1 MDALGDGTRMAI
13 FQKLAHGPMAVHEL
27 AAVVPVSRPAVSQH
41 LRVLKDA
48 GLIRD
53 SRDGTR
59 RMYQLDPAGIA
70 RLRAHLD
77 RVWDKALGAF
87 QTAAE
92 EAAEKEAPHRSAIGN
107 QRRTQRETQTGTQT
121 GSQTGTKTGEKD
133 DRTRRKRRRS

>member
-53 SRDGTR
+53 SKEGTR

-70 RLRAHLD
+70 RLRAHFD
-77 RVWDKALGAF
+77 QVWDRALGGF
-87 QTAAE
+87 QSATE
-92 EAAEKEAPHRSAIGN
+92 EAAEKAASRRSAME
-107 QRRTQRETQTGTQT
+107 TQMRTQTGTKT
-121 GSQTGTKTGEKD
+121 GSQTSTKTGEKD

>member
-53 SRDGTR
+53 SKEGTR

-70 RLRAHLD
+70 RLRAHFD
-77 RVWDKALGAF
+77 QVWDKALGAF
-87 QTAAE
+87 QNT
-92 EAAEKEAPHRSAIGN
+92 AEKTVSRSSAMDTKTGN
-107 QRRTQRETQTGTQT
+107 
-121 GSQTGTKTGEKD
+121 KTGEKD

>member
-13 FQKLAHGPMAVHEL
+13 FQKLARGPMAVHEL

-53 SRDGTR
+53 SKEGTR

-70 RLRAHLD
+70 RLRAHFD
-77 RVWDKALGAF
+77 QVWTGRWAGSKA
-87 QTAAE
+87 
-92 EAAEKEAPHRSAIGN
+92 
-107 QRRTQRETQTGTQT
+107 RRRRQHLAVLRW
-121 GSQTGTKTGEKD
+121 
-133 DRTRRKRRRS
+133 TRRRATNRHQDRRER

>member
-13 FQKLAHGPMAVHEL
+13 FQKLAQGPMAVHEL

-53 SRDGTR
+53 SKEGTR

-70 RLRAHLD
+70 RLRAHFD
-77 RVWDKALGAF
+77 QVWDRALGAF
-87 QTAAE
+87 QSAAE
-92 EAAEKEAPHRSAIGN
+92 EAGAEAAPRRSAIGN
-107 QRRTQRETQTGTQT
+107 QRETQTSTQT
-121 GSQTGTKTGEKD
+121 STKTGEKD

>member
-13 FQKLAHGPMAVHEL
+13 FQKLAQGPMAVHEL

-53 SRDGTR
+53 SKEGTR

-70 RLRAHLD
+70 RLRAHFD
-77 RVWDKALGAF
+77 QVWDRALGAF
-87 QTAAE
+87 QSAAE
-92 EAAEKEAPHRSAIGN
+92 EAGAKPAPRRSAIGN
-107 QRRTQRETQTGTQT
+107 QRETQTSTQT
-121 GSQTGTKTGEKD
+121 SIKTGEKD

>member
-53 SRDGTR
+53 SKEGTR

-70 RLRAHLD
+70 RLRAHFD
-77 RVWDKALGAF
+77 EVWDRALGAF
-87 QTAAE
+87 QSVAE
-92 EAAEKEAPHRSAIGN
+92 EGAAKAASRRSQKEI
-107 QRRTQRETQTGTQT
+107 
-121 GSQTGTKTGEKD
+121 QTGTKTGEKD

>member
-53 SRDGTR
+53 SKEGTR

-70 RLRAHLD
+70 RLRAHFD
-77 RVWDKALGAF
+77 QVWDKALGGF
-87 QTAAE
+87 QSAAE
-92 EAAEKEAPHRSAIGN
+92 KTAEKEASRRSAIGN
-107 QRRTQRETQTGTQT
+107 
-121 GSQTGTKTGEKD
+121 QTGTKTGEKD

>member
-53 SRDGTR
+53 SKEGTR

-70 RLRAHLD
+70 RLRAHFD
-77 RVWDKALGAF
+77 QVWDRALGAF
-87 QTAAE
+87 QSAAE
-92 EAAEKEAPHRSAIGN
+92 EAGEKAASRRSAIGN
-107 QRRTQRETQTGTQT
+107 QRETQA
-121 GSQTGTKTGEKD
+121 GSQRGTKTGEKD

>member
-53 SRDGTR
+53 SKEGTR

-70 RLRAHLD
+70 RLRAHFD
-77 RVWDKALGAF
+77 QVWDKALGAF
-87 QTAAE
+87 QSAAE
-92 EAAEKEAPHRSAIGN
+92 EAGAKAAPRRSAIGN
-107 QRRTQRETQTGTQT
+107 QRETQTSTQT
-121 GSQTGTKTGEKD
+121 SIKTGEKD